1 MSFFYNKEEII
12 LNKGTCYERT
22 KTETHIHWPRIIG
35 CGVGALLA
43 GGILLSTFTVVSAG
57 HTGVV
62 STFGQVSEDVLQEGF
77 HFKAPWQRVTKMDNR
92 IVKLEVST
100 EAFSSDLQTVSV
112 NLAVN
117 YRVDTSMSYSIVK
130 NVGTQ
135 YEDVMITPAVNEVM
149 KSIMAQY
156 TAEQSITNRNIISAA
171 LLEELN
177 AKLSDSGIHV
187 SDINIIDFDFSDVY
201 VAAIESKQVAEQ
213 EKLRAEIE
221 QKQLTMEKE
230 AEADRKVIPYPDG
243 NRTYQRGERGE
254 ICNTQR
260 DCTQKKRQ
268 WDNLKPGA
276 NGYHYRD
283 GIVFRRP
290 AKPGLGGVADGLPYW
305 MDEPLN
311 VPRLAQSVKDR
322 VRRLKCLGNAVV
334 PQQFYPIFRAIA
346 DIEKWSDEDGV

>member
-1 MSFFYNKEEII
+1 MSFFYNKEEVIR
-12 LNKGTCYERT
+12 NKGTGYERT
-22 KTETHIHWPRIIG
+22 ETETHIHWPRIIG

-230 AEADRKVIPYPDG
+230 AEADRKVIDAEAAANVARIEAEAAAYA
-243 NRTYQRGERGE
+243 GEKE
-254 ICNTQR
+254 ATANEKIAASLTAPLIEYYKVQ
-260 DCTQKKRQ
+260 Q
-268 WDNLKPGA
+268 WDGKLPTVSGN
-276 NGYHYRD
+276 D
-283 GIVFRRP
+283 SMVV
-290 AKPGLGGVADGLPYW
+290 LGSIE
-305 MDEPLN
+305 DEG
-311 VPRLAQSVKDR
+311 K
-322 VRRLKCLGNAVV
+322 G
-334 PQQFYPIFRAIA
+334 
-346 DIEKWSDEDGV
+346 E

>member
-1 MSFFYNKEEII
+1 MGFFYTKEEIVH
-12 LNKGTCYERT
+12 
-22 KTETHIHWPRIIG
+22 KTAFGGECTEIELHIRWPRIVV
-35 CGVGALLA
+35 CGIGALLA
-43 GGILLSTFTVVSAG
+43 AGIALSSFSVVSAG

-77 HFKAPWQRVTKMDNR
+77 HFKAPWQKVTKMDNR

-100 EAFSSDLQTVSV
+100 EAFSSDLQTVNV

-156 TAEQSITNRNIISAA
+156 TAEQSITNRNIISSA

-177 AKLSDSGIHV
+177 SKLAASGIHV

-221 QKQLTMEKE
+221 QRQLTMEKE
-230 AEADRKVIPYPDG
+230 AEADRKVIDAEAAAEVAKIEAEAAAYA
-243 NRTYQRGERGE
+243 GEKE
-254 ICNTQR
+254 AAANDKIAASLTSPLIEYY
-260 DCTQKKRQ
+260 KVRQ
-268 WDNLKPGA
+268 WDGKLPTVSGSESM
-276 NGYHYRD
+276 
-283 GIVFRRP
+283 VV
-290 AKPGLGGVADGLPYW
+290 LG
-305 MDEPLN
+305 
-311 VPRLAQSVKDR
+311 
-322 VRRLKCLGNAVV
+322 
-334 PQQFYPIFRAIA
+334 
-346 DIEKWSDEDGV
+346 DIWDNPEGE